1 MLRTSMKE
9 KDQEIRAANHRAA
22 ESQSDNQQL
31 AKRIN
36 DLQNELQDLE
46 SAKVDEG
53 RQRQMI

>member
-1 MLRTSMKE
+1 MKE